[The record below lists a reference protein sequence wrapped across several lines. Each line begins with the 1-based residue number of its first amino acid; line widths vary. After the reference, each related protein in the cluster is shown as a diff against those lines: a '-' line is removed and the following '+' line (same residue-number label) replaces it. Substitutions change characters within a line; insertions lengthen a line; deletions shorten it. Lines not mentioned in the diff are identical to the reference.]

1 MDISENPSFLKFNI
15 EIKMYMKLISAFRRV
30 ALATVGFGIA
40 VAFTSCEEF
49 LNGESGE
56 SFDTVSALKEAL
68 TIGAKTAASNLGQ
81 EGGYLND
88 VSVKIGV
95 PQEVS
100 TVMELAST
108 EAGQAILDAL
118 GASIF
123 NEGELVALMNKA
135 AETAAPESAE
145 IFASAITSMT
155 IEDGENI
162 LFGAENDATEYLRAK
177 TYDGLTATFGR
188 VVTNTFDQVSV
199 GGRNLNDAWAGFTQ
213 YYNQIIDFKNGQTL
227 KSLAVMAAL
236 RVANA
241 ELYNKVASMESVS
254 TNLGEYVTA
263 KALDGLFV
271 KVADKEKGI
280 RTDASQRVSNLLQNV
295 FGRLDNR

>member
-1 MDISENPSFLKFNI
+1 
-15 EIKMYMKLISAFRRV
+15 MKLKSAFKRT
-30 ALATVGFGIA
+30 ALAAMSLGIA
-40 VAFTSCEEF
+40 ITFTSCEELF
-49 LNGESGE
+49 NSESDGG
-56 SFDTVSALKEAL
+56 FDTVSALKEAL
-68 TIGAKTAASNLGQ
+68 TIGAKTAATNLGQ

-162 LFGAENDATEYLRAK
+162 LFGAENAATEYLRAK

-227 KSLAVMAAL
+227 KSLAVMATL

>member
-1 MDISENPSFLKFNI
+1 
-15 EIKMYMKLISAFRRV
+15 MKLKSAFKRT
-30 ALATVGFGIA
+30 ALAAMSLGIA
-40 VAFTSCEEF
+40 VTFTSCEEIF
-49 LNGESGE
+49 NSESEGG
-56 SFDTVSALKEAL
+56 FDTVSALKEAL
-68 TIGAKTAASNLGQ
+68 TIGAKTAATNLGQ

-100 TVMELAST
+100 AVMELAKT
-108 EAGQAILDAL
+108 DAGQTFLEAM
-118 GASIF
+118 GANVF

-145 IFASAITSMT
+145 IFAAAITSMT

-162 LFGAENDATEYLRAK
+162 LFGAENAATEYLRAK
-177 TYDGLTATFGR
+177 TYDGLTVTFGR

-199 GGRNLNDAWAGFTQ
+199 GGRTLNDAWAGFTQ
-213 YYNQIIDFKNGQTL
+213 YYNKIVDFKGTNKGQLAMLAL
-227 KSLAVMAAL
+227 KLAL
-236 RVANA
+236 GSNN
-241 ELYNKVASMESVS
+241 EIISKVESFETVS

>member
-1 MDISENPSFLKFNI
+1 
-15 EIKMYMKLISAFRRV
+15 MKLKSAFKRT
-30 ALATVGFGIA
+30 ALAAMSLGIA
-40 VAFTSCEEF
+40 VTFTSCEELF
-49 LNGESGE
+49 NSESDGG
-56 SFDTVSALKEAL
+56 FDTVSALKEAL
-68 TIGAKTAASNLGQ
+68 TIGAKTAATNLGQ

-162 LFGAENDATEYLRAK
+162 LFGAENAATEYLRAK

>member
-1 MDISENPSFLKFNI
+1 
-15 EIKMYMKLISAFRRV
+15 MKLKSAFKRT
-30 ALATVGFGIA
+30 ALAVMSLGIA
-40 VAFTSCEEF
+40 VTFTSCEEIF
-49 LNGESGE
+49 NSESEGG
-56 SFDTVSALKEAL
+56 FDTVSALKEAL
-68 TIGAKTAASNLGQ
+68 TIGAKTAATNLGQ

-95 PQEVS
+95 PDEVS

-108 EAGQAILDAL
+108 DAGQTILEAL
-118 GASIF
+118 GASVF

-145 IFASAITSMT
+145 IFAAAITSMT

-162 LFGAENDATEYLRAK
+162 LFGAENAATEYLRAK

-199 GGRNLNDAWAGFTQ
+199 GGRTLNDAWAGFTQ
-213 YYNQIIDFKNGQTL
+213 YYNQIIDFKNSQSL

-241 ELYNKVASMESVS
+241 ELYNKVASMENVS

>member
-1 MDISENPSFLKFNI
+1 
-15 EIKMYMKLISAFRRV
+15 MKLKSAFKRT
-30 ALATVGFGIA
+30 ALAAMSLGIA
-40 VAFTSCEEF
+40 ITFTSCEDL
-49 LNGESGE
+49 LNNLSDDSEG

-68 TIGAKTAASNLGQ
+68 TIGAKTAATNLGQ

-162 LFGAENDATEYLRAK
+162 LFGAENAATEYLRAK

>member
-1 MDISENPSFLKFNI
+1 
-15 EIKMYMKLISAFRRV
+15 MKLKSAFKRTT
-30 ALATVGFGIA
+30 LAAMSLGIA
-40 VAFTSCEEF
+40 ITFTSCEELF
-49 LNGESGE
+49 NSESDGG
-56 SFDTVSALKEAL
+56 FDTVSALKEAL
-68 TIGAKTAASNLGQ
+68 TIGAKTAATNLGQ

-95 PQEVS
+95 PDEVS

-162 LFGAENDATEYLRAK
+162 LFGAENAATEYLRAK

-295 FGRLDNR
+295 FGRLDHR

>member
-1 MDISENPSFLKFNI
+1 
-15 EIKMYMKLISAFRRV
+15 MKLKSAFKRT
-30 ALATVGFGIA
+30 ALAAMSLGIA
-40 VAFTSCEEF
+40 ITFTSCEELF
-49 LNGESGE
+49 NSESDGG
-56 SFDTVSALKEAL
+56 FDTVSALKEAL
-68 TIGAKTAASNLGQ
+68 TIGAKTAATNLGQ

-95 PQEVS
+95 PDEVS

-162 LFGAENDATEYLRAK
+162 LFGAENAATEYLRAK

>member
-1 MDISENPSFLKFNI
+1 
-15 EIKMYMKLISAFRRV
+15 MKLKSAFKRT
-30 ALATVGFGIA
+30 ALAAMSLGIA
-40 VAFTSCEEF
+40 VTFTSCEEIF
-49 LNGESGE
+49 NSESDGG
-56 SFDTVSALKEAL
+56 FDTVSALKEAL
-68 TIGAKTAASNLGQ
+68 TIGAKTAATNLGQ

-95 PQEVS
+95 PNEVS

-108 EAGQAILDAL
+108 EAGQTILEAL
-118 GASIF
+118 GASVF

-145 IFASAITSMT
+145 IFAAAITSMT

-162 LFGAENDATEYLRAK
+162 LFGAENAATEYLRAK

-199 GGRNLNDAWAGFTQ
+199 GGRTLNDAWAGFTQ
-213 YYNQIIDFKNGQTL
+213 YYNQIIDFKNSQSL

-241 ELYNKVASMESVS
+241 ELYNKVASMENVS

>member
-1 MDISENPSFLKFNI
+1 MSL
-15 EIKMYMKLISAFRRV
+15 
-30 ALATVGFGIA
+30 GIA
-40 VAFTSCEEF
+40 VTFTSCEEIF
-49 LNGESGE
+49 NSESDGG
-56 SFDTVSALKEAL
+56 FDTVSALKEAL
-68 TIGAKTAASNLGQ
+68 TIGAKTAATNLGQ

-95 PQEVS
+95 PNEVS

-108 EAGQAILDAL
+108 EAGQTILEAL
-118 GASIF
+118 GASVF

-145 IFASAITSMT
+145 IFAAAITSMT

-162 LFGAENDATEYLRAK
+162 LFGAENAATEYLRAK

-199 GGRNLNDAWAGFTQ
+199 GGRTLNDAWAGFTQ
-213 YYNQIIDFKNGQTL
+213 YYNQIIDFKNSQSL

-241 ELYNKVASMESVS
+241 ELYNKVASMENVS

>member
-1 MDISENPSFLKFNI
+1 
-15 EIKMYMKLISAFRRV
+15 MKLKSAFKRT
-30 ALATVGFGIA
+30 ALAAMSLGIA
-40 VAFTSCEEF
+40 ITFTSCEELF
-49 LNGESGE
+49 NSESDGG
-56 SFDTVSALKEAL
+56 FDTVSALKEAL
-68 TIGAKTAASNLGQ
+68 TIGAKTAATNLGQ

-162 LFGAENDATEYLRAK
+162 LFGAENAATEYLRAK

>member
-1 MDISENPSFLKFNI
+1 
-15 EIKMYMKLISAFRRV
+15 MKLKSAFKRT
-30 ALATVGFGIA
+30 ALAAMSLGIA
-40 VAFTSCEEF
+40 VTFTSCEEIF
-49 LNGESGE
+49 NSESEGG
-56 SFDTVSALKEAL
+56 FDTVSALKEAL
-68 TIGAKTAASNLGQ
+68 TIGAKTAATNLGQ

-95 PQEVS
+95 PDEVS

-108 EAGQAILDAL
+108 DAGQTILEAL
-118 GASIF
+118 GASVF

-145 IFASAITSMT
+145 IFAAAITSMT

-162 LFGAENDATEYLRAK
+162 LFGAENAATEYLRAK

-199 GGRNLNDAWAGFTQ
+199 GGRTLNDAWAGFTQ
-213 YYNQIIDFKNGQTL
+213 YYNQIIDFKNSQSL

-241 ELYNKVASMESVS
+241 ELYNKVASMETVS

>member
-1 MDISENPSFLKFNI
+1 
-15 EIKMYMKLISAFRRV
+15 MKLKSAFKRT
-30 ALATVGFGIA
+30 ALAAMSLGIA
-40 VAFTSCEEF
+40 VTFTSCEEIF
-49 LNGESGE
+49 NSESEGG
-56 SFDTVSALKEAL
+56 FDTVSALKEAL
-68 TIGAKTAASNLGQ
+68 TIGAKTAATNLGQ

-95 PQEVS
+95 PDEVS

-108 EAGQAILDAL
+108 DAGQTILEAL
-118 GASIF
+118 GASVF

-145 IFASAITSMT
+145 IFAAAITSMT

-162 LFGAENDATEYLRAK
+162 LFGAENAATEYLRAK
-177 TYDGLTATFGR
+177 TYDGLTTTFGR

-199 GGRNLNDAWAGFTQ
+199 GGRTLNDAWAGFTQ
-213 YYNQIIDFKNGQTL
+213 YYNQIIDFKNSQSL

-241 ELYNKVASMESVS
+241 ELYNKVASMENVS

>member
-1 MDISENPSFLKFNI
+1 
-15 EIKMYMKLISAFRRV
+15 MKLKSAFKRT
-30 ALATVGFGIA
+30 ALAAMCLGIA
-40 VAFTSCEEF
+40 ITFTSCEEIF
-49 LNGESGE
+49 NSESEGG
-56 SFDTVSALKEAL
+56 FDTVSALKEAL
-68 TIGAKTAASNLGQ
+68 TIGAKTAATNLGQ

-95 PQEVS
+95 PNEVS
-100 TVMELAST
+100 TVIELAST
-108 EAGQAILDAL
+108 EAGQTILEAL
-118 GASIF
+118 GASVF

-162 LFGAENDATEYLRAK
+162 LFGAENAATEYLRAK

-188 VVTNTFDQVSV
+188 VVTNTFDQVQV
-199 GGRNLNDAWAGFTQ
+199 GGRTLNDAWAGFTQ
-213 YYNQIIDFKNGQTL
+213 YYNQIIDFKNSQSL

-241 ELYNKVASMESVS
+241 ELYNKVASMENVS

>member
-1 MDISENPSFLKFNI
+1 
-15 EIKMYMKLISAFRRV
+15 MKLKSAFKRT
-30 ALATVGFGIA
+30 ALAAMSLGIA
-40 VAFTSCEEF
+40 ITFTSCEELF
-49 LNGESGE
+49 NSESDGG
-56 SFDTVSALKEAL
+56 FDTVSALKEAL
-68 TIGAKTAASNLGQ
+68 TIGAKTAATNLGQ

-95 PQEVS
+95 PDEVS

-108 EAGQAILDAL
+108 EAGQAVLSAL
-118 GASIF
+118 GAEIF
-123 NEGELVALMNKA
+123 NEGELVQLMNKA

-145 IFASAITSMT
+145 IFAAAITSMT

-162 LFGAENDATEYLRAK
+162 LFGAENAATEYLRAK

-199 GGRNLNDAWAGFTQ
+199 GGHTLNDAWAGFTQ
-213 YYNQIIDFKNGQTL
+213 YYNRIPDLIANAQNGNIV
-227 KSLAVMAAL
+227 KALAVKMAFEAL
-236 RVANA
+236 KEYNAN
-241 ELYNKVASMESVS
+241 LYNTVTSIEKVN

>member
-1 MDISENPSFLKFNI
+1 
-15 EIKMYMKLISAFRRV
+15 MKLKSAFKRT
-30 ALATVGFGIA
+30 ALAAMSLGIA
-40 VAFTSCEEF
+40 VTFTSCEEIF
-49 LNGESGE
+49 NSESEG

-68 TIGAKTAASNLGQ
+68 TIGAKTAATNLGQ

-95 PQEVS
+95 PDEVS

-108 EAGQAILDAL
+108 DAGQTILEAL
-118 GASIF
+118 GASVF

-145 IFASAITSMT
+145 IFAAAITSMT

-162 LFGAENDATEYLRAK
+162 LFGAENAATEYLRAK

-199 GGRNLNDAWAGFTQ
+199 GGRTLNDAWAGFTQ
-213 YYNQIIDFKNGQTL
+213 YYNQIIDFKNSQSL

-241 ELYNKVASMESVS
+241 ELYNKVASMENVS

>member
-1 MDISENPSFLKFNI
+1 
-15 EIKMYMKLISAFRRV
+15 MKLKSAFKRT
-30 ALATVGFGIA
+30 ALAAMSLGIA
-40 VAFTSCEEF
+40 VTFTSCEEIF
-49 LNGESGE
+49 NSESEGG
-56 SFDTVSALKEAL
+56 FDTVSALKEAL
-68 TIGAKTAASNLGQ
+68 TIGAKTAATNLGQ

-95 PQEVS
+95 PDEVS

-108 EAGQAILDAL
+108 DAGQTILEAL
-118 GASIF
+118 GASVF

-145 IFASAITSMT
+145 IFAAAITSMT

-162 LFGAENDATEYLRAK
+162 LFGAENAATEYLRAK

-199 GGRNLNDAWAGFTQ
+199 GGRTLNDAWAGFTQ
-213 YYNQIIDFKNGQTL
+213 YYNQIIDFKNSQSL

-241 ELYNKVASMESVS
+241 ELYNKVASMENVS